1 MFGWPFPL
9 KKEQTGQ
16 TQNKKRTQRKTREDG
31 HNDRIKDKRKS
42 VERAVLGLQPQLLLC
57 PL

>member
-1 MFGWPFPL
+1 MFGWPFL
-9 KKEQTGQ
+9 LRKNRQVRHT
-16 TQNKKRTQRKTREDG
+16 KKRTQRKTREDG
-31 HNDRIKDKRKS
+31 HNDRVKDKLKS